1 MDLEKIEKL
10 NEMKEKGIITE
21 EEFQKA
27 KTQALGNTSS
37 QSIDFSNLD
46 SKSYSMIM
54 HFSQFCCFILPVL
67 GWVVP
72 LIMWLTKRDDPYID
86 QQGRVVINWVI
97 SAFIYTMI
105 CVALMVVL
113 IGFLLLFALIVC
125 SIIFT
130 VMGALNAKDG
140 IIRNYPLSI
149 RFLAI
154 DETPRTT
161 SVPVVKE

>member
-27 KTQALGNTSS
+27 KAQEFGSAPS

-46 SKSYSMIM
+46 NKSYSMIM
-54 HFSQFCCFILPVL
+54 HFAQFSCFILPVL

-72 LIMWLTKRDDPYID
+72 LVMWLTKKDDPYID
-86 QQGRVVINWVI
+86 QQGRVVFNWIV
-97 SAFIYTMI
+97 SSFIYSII

-113 IGFLLLFALIVC
+113 IGFLLILALIVC
-125 SIIFT
+125 SVIFT
-130 VMGALNAKDG
+130 VIGAINAKDG
-140 IIRNYPLSI
+140 VIRNYPLSI
-149 RFLAI
+149 RFLAV
-154 DETPRTT
+154 DETPRGPTM
-161 SVPVVKE
+161 PVNQ